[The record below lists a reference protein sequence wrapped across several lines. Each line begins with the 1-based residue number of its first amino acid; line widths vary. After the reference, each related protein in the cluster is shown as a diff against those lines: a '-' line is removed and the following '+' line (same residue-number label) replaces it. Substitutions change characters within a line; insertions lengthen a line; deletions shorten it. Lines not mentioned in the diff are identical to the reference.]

1 MSIVRTPTAL
11 PINAGVID
19 DIESGDDAR
28 GPEPEEHHGAAADL
42 MLRMSRQADNRI
54 PPERRARRT
63 LGQMVP
69 GGAMPA
75 LLSFAARSEA
85 PNMDKTRARPTGTDA
100 QLPCT
105 VCRGK
110 GGRVVDT
117 SSGGVTRQSWH
128 QCTSCRGSGVAR

>member
-1 MSIVRTPTAL
+1 MSIVRTPTAS

-19 DIESGDDAR
+19 DIESEDDAR

-42 MLRMSRQADNRI
+42 MLRMSRHTDNRI

-69 GGAMPA
+69 GTAMPA
-75 LLSFAARSEA
+75 LLSFATRSET
-85 PNMDKTRARPTGTDA
+85 PNMDKTRARRTETDA

-105 VCRGK
+105 VCKGK
-110 GGRVVDT
+110 GGRMVDT
-117 SSGGVTRQSWH
+117 SSGRVTRQSWH
-128 QCTSCRGSGVAR
+128 QCTFCRGEVGAR